1 MKEISSKQNQLI
13 KDINKAR
20 LNKGIWTGAF
30 IVEGFRLCEEAIKS
44 GLKIE
49 AIFLA
54 KHVLLGKNK
63 YSLGKYLEA
72 DTEIYILDNELFDYI
87 SKTKNSQGII
97 MIVEGRD
104 TANISEL
111 SNLISKNE
119 SLSILVMENLQDP
132 GNLGTMLRTAYAFGY
147 DAAITVGNSARVN
160 QEKVLRSAMGAAF
173 HLPIFEI
180 KETNKLIELLKANKI
195 DILAMTLEG
204 VALSEYK
211 RDKKISLWI
220 GNEGNGLT
228 DNLISLADSKIT
240 IPMPGG
246 AESLNAAIAAAIALY
261 ELK

>member
-1 MKEISSKQNQLI
+1 
-13 KDINKAR
+13 
-20 LNKGIWTGAF
+20 
-30 IVEGFRLCEEAIKS
+30 
-44 GLKIE
+44 
-49 AIFLA
+49 
-54 KHVLLGKNK
+54 
-63 YSLGKYLEA
+63 
-72 DTEIYILDNELFDYI
+72 
-87 SKTKNSQGII
+87 
-97 MIVEGRD
+97 
-104 TANISEL
+104 
-111 SNLISKNE
+111 
-119 SLSILVMENLQDP
+119 
-132 GNLGTMLRTAYAFGY
+132 
-147 DAAITVGNSARVN
+147 
-160 QEKVLRSAMGAAF
+160 MGAAF

-180 KETNKLIELLKANKI
+180 KETNKLIELLKANKV

>member
-1 MKEISSKQNQLI
+1 M
-13 KDINKAR
+13 
-20 LNKGIWTGAF
+20 NKGLWAGAF
-30 IVEGFRLCEEAIKS
+30 IVEGFRLCDEALKS
-44 GLKIE
+44 GLKVE

-54 KHVLLGKNK
+54 KHILLDKNK
-63 YSLGKYLEA
+63 YSLEKYLEA

-87 SKTKNSQGII
+87 SKTKNSQGIL

-104 TANISEL
+104 TTSISEL
-111 SNLISKNE
+111 SSLLSMDKNLSV
-119 SLSILVMENLQDP
+119 LVMENLQDP

-173 HLPIFEI
+173 HMPIFEI
-180 KETNKLIELLKANKI
+180 KDINKLTELLKTNEV

-204 VALSEYK
+204 VDLSEYK

>member
-1 MKEISSKQNQLI
+1 MKEISSKQNQVI
-13 KDINKAR
+13 KNINKAR
-20 LNKGIWTGAF
+20 LNKGLWAGAF
-30 IVEGFRLCEEAIKS
+30 IVEGFRLCDEALKS
-44 GLKIE
+44 GLKVE

-54 KHVLLGKNK
+54 KHILLDKNK
-63 YSLGKYLEA
+63 YSLEKYLEA

-87 SKTKNSQGII
+87 SKTKNSQGIL

-104 TANISEL
+104 TTSISEL
-111 SNLISKNE
+111 SSLLSMDKNLSV
-119 SLSILVMENLQDP
+119 LVMENLQDP

-173 HLPIFEI
+173 HMPIFEI
-180 KETNKLIELLKANKI
+180 KDINKLTELLKTNEV

-204 VALSEYK
+204 VDLSEYK